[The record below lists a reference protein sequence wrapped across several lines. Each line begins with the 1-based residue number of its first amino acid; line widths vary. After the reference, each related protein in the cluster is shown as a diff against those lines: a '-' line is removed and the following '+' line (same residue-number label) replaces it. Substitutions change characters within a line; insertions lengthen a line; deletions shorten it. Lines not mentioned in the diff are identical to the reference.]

1 MESIF
6 DNFLPKMLKNSNE
19 NKNKQT
25 NGNGSGCLL
34 KTGDDTKLIIDLDYV
49 VEKFIM
55 YMNNETKEG
64 KIKNYDDVEIIVNW
78 KRVEIIQDDAKFNLA
93 FDDSTPKIPIS
104 QTLFRTTFTNTTDT
118 EQEYSFKTERKTA
131 QTCSYTFQ
139 QGFCK
144 TKEGGVKFKLPEE
157 ILEIG
162 GGISY
167 EQSVDYGKDET
178 KSDEVTWGVDNIVK
192 VQPHT
197 RSLAELV
204 IDEQQLSTE
213 FTVEVKMSG
222 RLSITINK
230 RSTNTFVS
238 GTTADIYQVFEL
250 VMAKNLIPKLNSI
263 FEIVTI
269 NEKRYVK
276 AILKGRCDFRLAV
289 SQHITL
295 SQQPI

>member
-1 MESIF
+1 M
-6 DNFLPKMLKNSNE
+6 FLFK

-25 NGNGSGCLL
+25 NDNRGRLL

-104 QTLFRTTFTNTTDT
+104 QTLFRTTFTNTTNT

-144 TKEGGVKFKLPEE
+144 TKEG
-157 ILEIG
+157 IL
-162 GGISY
+162 
-167 EQSVDYGKDET
+167 
-178 KSDEVTWGVDNIVK
+178 
-192 VQPHT
+192 
-197 RSLAELV
+197 
-204 IDEQQLSTE
+204 
-213 FTVEVKMSG
+213 
-222 RLSITINK
+222 
-230 RSTNTFVS
+230 
-238 GTTADIYQVFEL
+238 
-250 VMAKNLIPKLNSI
+250 
-263 FEIVTI
+263 
-269 NEKRYVK
+269 
-276 AILKGRCDFRLAV
+276 
-289 SQHITL
+289 
-295 SQQPI
+295 